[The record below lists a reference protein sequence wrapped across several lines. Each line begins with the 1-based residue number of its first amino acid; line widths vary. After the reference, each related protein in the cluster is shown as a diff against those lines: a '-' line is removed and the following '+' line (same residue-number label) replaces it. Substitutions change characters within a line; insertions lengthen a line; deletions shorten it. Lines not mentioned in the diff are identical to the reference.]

1 MPEAATSL
9 PPKTRQRS
17 HNRAGQL
24 RPRLVSLDEA
34 ATYAGVGRSKFYDDF
49 VDRVR
54 TIKVGHRKLV
64 DLDSLDALIDKLLEG
79 ER

>member
-1 MPEAATSL
+1 LPEAAAIARPQRS
-9 PPKTRQRS
+9 RS

-34 ATYAGVGRSKFYDDF
+34 AQYSGVGRTKFYDDF

-64 DLDSLDALIDKLLEG
+64 DLDSLDALIDRLLEDG
-79 ER
+79 R